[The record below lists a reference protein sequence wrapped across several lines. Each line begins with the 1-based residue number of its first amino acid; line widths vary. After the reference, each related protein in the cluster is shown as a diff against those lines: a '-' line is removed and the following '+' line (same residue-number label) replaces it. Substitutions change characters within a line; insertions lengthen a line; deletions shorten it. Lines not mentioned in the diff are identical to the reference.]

1 MRLAAKM
8 NERAPLFESATT
20 VVTETAAA
28 LEWSA
33 TACALAV
40 FDGRDLAVGDVHIV
54 EETDDTPNKFH
65 EQPYQPDEGE
75 NGDNTNNVVNN
86 FHGLYL
92 VRGEEPCQT
101 ARIQF
106 KLSTHYYTIF

>member
-1 MRLAAKM
+1 
-8 NERAPLFESATT
+8 
-20 VVTETAAA
+20 
-28 LEWSA
+28 
-33 TACALAV
+33 
-40 FDGRDLAVGDVHIV
+40 
-54 EETDDTPNKFH
+54 
-65 EQPYQPDEGE
+65 
-75 NGDNTNNVVNN
+75 VVNN